1 VVCGLNNGLATH
13 RGTAGVFGCV
23 QLFPTDYTG
32 YAMNKTNT
40 AILLL
45 TLLTTL
51 AAGCSSSD
59 AVSSSAYPSDEQVV
73 RDVTPKNKKGLIAVE
88 VVEGKHGE
96 AYLHPKNLVWYW
108 DRGVVIKREAKVD
121 GAPDAVVV
129 IGGLARYQKMGE
141 QYKYSKFL
149 TTYNSYE
156 GIPEPDT
163 EDLTQYVND
172 NLKQVFVSRDLSI
185 TEISNVELLNKEPWE
200 WHTPNSFS
208 VPFRFRYK
216 EIASNTRI
224 DEREDRIAIRFYRNS
239 LDSPIHALMAT
250 EKDRKILSSEIH
262 SEDAVRT
269 MKTLRTAFK

>member
-1 VVCGLNNGLATH
+1 
-13 RGTAGVFGCV
+13 
-23 QLFPTDYTG
+23 
-32 YAMNKTNT
+32 MNKTNT

-51 AAGCSSSD
+51 ATGCSSSD

-108 DRGVVIKREAKVD
+108 DRGVVIKREAKVE
-121 GAPDAVVV
+121 GVPDAVVV

-185 TEISNVELLNKEPWE
+185 TEISKVELLDKESWE

-250 EKDRKILSSEIH
+250 EKDRKILSSEIY